1 MKYIPCLVLVL
12 VLGLL
17 LGAPCLAQNW
27 GSVVKKGVK
36 ATKSI
41 SSAVG
46 KIGKKV
52 TLESLPANLEEL
64 QAMPGA
70 DLTDEYTVAA
80 LAVAVLCNYENDQ
93 DETFR
98 MMDFLRGPEP
108 LDKTDQRFISE
119 RLEGRSY
126 IIRSYL
132 KGATPDNNYTPS
144 TPYVVEISENSSSRA
159 EKGYVKLFVRSSG
172 ADTPRPITLRKKA
185 STGQWFVYRMSIL
198 TDVRKPKEADPWS

>member
-1 MKYIPCLVLVL
+1 MKYISYL

-17 LGAPCLAQNW
+17 LCVPCMAQNW
-27 GSVVKKGVK
+27 KSAVKNGVK

-41 SSAVG
+41 SKIAG

-80 LAVAVLCNYENDQ
+80 LAVAVLCNYENDP
-93 DETFR
+93 DETYR
-98 MMDFLRGPEP
+98 MMDFLRGPQP
-108 LDKTDQRFISE
+108 MNGIDKQFIRD
-119 RLEGRSY
+119 RLKDRGY

-132 KGATPDNNYTPS
+132 KGTSPDNNYTPAK
-144 TPYVVEISENSSSRA
+144 PYVVEISENSYSRD
-159 EKGYVKLFVRSSG
+159 EEGYVKLFLKSSG
-172 ADTPRPITLRKKA
+172 ADSPRPITLRKKA
-185 STGQWFVYRMSIL
+185 STGQWFVWQISIL
-198 TDVRKPKEADPWS
+198 TDIRKPKEADPWS